1 MSRVSARVS
10 STSNVALPSVIPE
23 THLYNTRREDNRASR
38 IQRKE
43 PAMFSSRN
51 SIATLAVLAL
61 TSAGGAVTS
70 TPATATSPR
79 SDYCTN
85 SGSTHL
91 PQSADTAATWLAA
104 CPAGDQ
110 AVGKDHRT
118 TAPTPTCLTSRARPM
133 PSPSGSVPVMSSS
146 AEVRA
151 PLAWVRRVETRRH
164 ALGVGSPEMKLRGRA
179 AAQNALTPAL
189 PGRRRSA

>member
-1 MSRVSARVS
+1 
-10 STSNVALPSVIPE
+10 
-23 THLYNTRREDNRASR
+23 
-38 IQRKE
+38 
-43 PAMFSSRN
+43 MFSSRT

-104 CPAGDQ
+104 CHCRRPD
-110 AVGKDHRT
+110 RSR
-118 TAPTPTCLTSRARPM
+118 PTPAVLLHPRLRAVHPALGRCH
-133 PSPSGSVPVMSSS
+133 
-146 AEVRA
+146 
-151 PLAWVRRVETRRH
+151 RRV
-164 ALGVGSPEMKLRGRA
+164 
-179 AAQNALTPAL
+179 AQCL
-189 PGRRRSA
+189 